1 MTINFSKGY
10 SKIRIMT
17 DCSQKKNFVPRI
29 LVVDDEKR
37 VRDGCIK
44 VLKAEGYSVFSAS
57 DGQEGIR
64 MIDESHYDI
73 VLLDLMMPGLS
84 GFDVLGH
91 VKSIHPETLLIV
103 ISGYATLEHS
113 IEAMKKGA
121 FDFIPKPF
129 SPDQLRVTVSKA
141 IDFTWAL
148 QDIATEKSR
157 MRMLINHLTDGVLT
171 TDTEKNIVLANPA
184 FLSMLDCE
192 DRSVVGKSVDEV
204 TANKKLHS
212 LIDASLSM
220 PEGKFAELTEE
231 IDDLNEKKKGAMI
244 IGVKSIPFRDR
255 TGRNIGTITMFRD
268 ITAINRM
275 NQQKSDFVSMVSH
288 EIRNPLGSVMAQ
300 LKLLS
305 DELLGGINEKQKQI
319 IQRAYLRLDS
329 LAEMTTDLLDLAKIE
344 SGLLVMEK
352 ECVDMES
359 LLKDQILFHGPR
371 ADEKNISLELKTGR
385 DLAPVLAN
393 RVNMEEVFSNLIT
406 NAIKYSEKGGTV
418 TISAEKE
425 ENYLHVSVADKGFGI
440 NSEDKD
446 RIFERFYRIKD
457 EKRRMITGTGL
468 GLAIVKSIIE
478 SHNGMIRVESE
489 LGKGSTFH
497 VYIPVQPL

>member
-1 MTINFSKGY
+1 
-10 SKIRIMT
+10 MT
-17 DCSQKKNFVPRI
+17 DCSQKKDFVPRI

-44 VLKAEGYSVFSAS
+44 VLTAEGYSVFSAENGQ
-57 DGQEGIR
+57 DGIK

-157 MRMLINHLTDGVLT
+157 MRMLINHLTDGVLA

-184 FLSMLDCE
+184 FLSMLNCE
-192 DRSVVGKSVDEV
+192 SRSVVGKSVGEV
-204 TANKKLHS
+204 TGNKKLHA

-231 IDDLNEKKKGAMI
+231 IDDLNEKKKGEMI

-268 ITAINRM
+268 ITAVNKMNR
-275 NQQKSDFVSMVSH
+275 QKSDFVSMVSH

-305 DELLGGINEKQKQI
+305 DELLGGINEKQRQI
-319 IQRAYLRLDS
+319 IQRAYLRLNS

-359 LLKDQILFHGPR
+359 LLKDLVSFHGPG
-371 ADEKNISLELKTGR
+371 AGEKNITIELKAGKG
-385 DLAPVLAN
+385 LVPVLAN

-406 NAIKYSEKGGTV
+406 NAIKYSEKGSTI

-425 ENYLHVSVADKGFGI
+425 EDYLRVSVADKGFGI
-440 NSEDKD
+440 SSEDQD

-478 SHNGMIRVESE
+478 SHNGMIRLESE
-489 LGKGSTFH
+489 PGKGSTFH
-497 VYIPVQPL
+497 VYIPVHN